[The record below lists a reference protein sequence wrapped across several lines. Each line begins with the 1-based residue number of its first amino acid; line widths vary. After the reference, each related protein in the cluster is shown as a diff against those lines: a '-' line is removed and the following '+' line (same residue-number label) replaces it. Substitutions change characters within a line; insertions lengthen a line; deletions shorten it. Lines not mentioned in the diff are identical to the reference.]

1 MQVDF
6 GFVRK
11 TSITA
16 SVVLGMIAIAVSA
29 CSTAPAPA
37 PSKPAPNLP
46 ANSIAYDTVPV
57 LTGRKTPF
65 AENCSQIAGSSAL
78 QNALGVDPTNSQNAA
93 ALQNDSQPNPYKNCV
108 LITSAGQLLIDVVSP
123 QAGHGDPW
131 QSAWSGQSLSQY
143 NHFRRLVLLGR
154 YYAAYQNY
162 YSAAGNGGTL
172 SVQTGSSDVLE
183 LTLYEPQFANNDVIA
198 DPKVG
203 ISIGQQTL
211 PAVQHMAEAL
221 LAAIDPA
228 GGSLAAS

>member
-1 MQVDF
+1 VQVDS

-57 LTGRKTPF
+57 RTGRNMPF
-65 AENCSQIAGSSAL
+65 AENCSQIAGNSAL
-78 QNALGVDPTNSQNAA
+78 QNALGVDPGNPQNAQ
-93 ALQNDSQPNPYKNCV
+93 ALQSGSQPNQYKSCV
-108 LITSAGQLLIDVVSP
+108 LTTSAGQLYIEAVSP

-131 QSAWSGQSLSQY
+131 QSAWSGQSLYQY
-143 NHFRRLVLLGR
+143 THFRRLVLLGH
-154 YYAAYQNY
+154 YYAVYQNY

-172 SVQTGSSDVLE
+172 SVQTGSPDVLA
-183 LTLYEPQFANNDVIA
+183 LTLYEPQFANSDVIA
-198 DPKVG
+198 NPQLGVT
-203 ISIGQQTL
+203 IGQQTL
-211 PAVQHMAEAL
+211 PAVQHLAEAL
-221 LAAIDPA
+221 LTAIDPG